1 MNFTFMNK
9 LFDLIDRGMDEL
21 DDAEQKKFGVMLAN
35 NESYQ
40 RVCKRIDKGVR
51 KQREAW
57 HTPVNEKYKR
67 D

>member
-1 MNFTFMNK
+1 MNK

-21 DDAEQKKFGVMLAN
+21 DDKEQQKFGVMLAN

-40 RVCKRIDKGVR
+40 RICSRIDKGVKAKR
-51 KQREAW
+51 KAW
-57 HTPVNEKYKR
+57 QTPVNEKYRR